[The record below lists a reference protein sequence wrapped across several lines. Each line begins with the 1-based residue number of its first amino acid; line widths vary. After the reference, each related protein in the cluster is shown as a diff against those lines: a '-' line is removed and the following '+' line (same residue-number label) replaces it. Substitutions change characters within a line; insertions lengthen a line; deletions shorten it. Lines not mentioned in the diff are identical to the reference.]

1 MKDYD
6 PVLHICVADIYNFT
20 NEIEN
25 ILNSINTNDEVSV
38 IEARSKT
45 IQICRYLKWIDGK
58 MHDILFPDC
67 EGEKNE

>member
-6 PVLHICVADIYNFT
+6 PILHLCVADIYNMT

-38 IEARSKT
+38 IKART
-45 IQICRYLKWIDGK
+45 QIIQLCKYLQWIDNK
-58 MHDILFPDC
+58 MHDILFPGC
-67 EGEKNE
+67 EGEKK